1 MIRKVEDPTKASS
14 GKDQGRQD
22 VFRDHND
29 SEEAWFMNRMY
40 GGDEG
45 QAFILLDLCKTCLF
59 FFT

>member
-29 SEEAWFMNRMY
+29 SNNEEAWFMNRMY
-40 GGDEG
+40 RGDEG
-45 QAFILLDLCKTCLF
+45 QAFIQIILLDLW
-59 FFT
+59 